1 MDLNQIVEIAG
12 KVLEIAGPHWP
23 FLAVAFILALVGE
36 VVKTLVF
43 GKDDRKNLTGWKL
56 LFHQT
61 MILHPIIAGA
71 LLGLILGSVVPTAI
85 ATTGLIGTVL
95 YFAFAGFASTG
106 LYRMYKELWPVLI
119 SSMKAAIRT
128 VFKRIGVS
136 TPPPPP
142 SVTEDVPEEEEVSEE
157 K

>member
-1 MDLNQIVEIAG
+1 MDLNQIIEVIG
-12 KVLEIAGPHWP
+12 KVVEIAGPHWP
-23 FLAVAFILALVGE
+23 FLAVALILAIIGE
-36 VVKTLVF
+36 VVKTIVF
-43 GKDDRKNLTGWKL
+43 GKDDRKNLSGWKL
-56 LFHQT
+56 VFHQT
-61 MILHPIIAGA
+61 MILHPILAGA
-71 LLGLILGSVVPTAI
+71 LLGLVLGSVAPQAI

-95 YFAFAGFASTG
+95 YFAFSGFASTG
-106 LYRMYKELWPVLI
+106 LYRMYKELSPVLI

-142 SVTEDVPEEEEVSEE
+142 AITEEVVEEEEVSQE